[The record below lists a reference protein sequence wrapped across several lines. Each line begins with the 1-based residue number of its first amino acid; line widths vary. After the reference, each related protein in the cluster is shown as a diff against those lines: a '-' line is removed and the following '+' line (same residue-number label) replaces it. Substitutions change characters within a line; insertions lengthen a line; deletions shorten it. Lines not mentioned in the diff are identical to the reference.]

1 MDGARR
7 SVDGVANRSRLGT
20 RYFRLKGNLQ
30 VTFLPPTLTHSG
42 VRITMHNIDA
52 TLLILAGV
60 ICVSLM
66 RPLPAAVIGA
76 FGLFILLR

>member
-1 MDGARR
+1 MDGGRL
-7 SVDGVANRSRLGT
+7 SGDGVA
-20 RYFRLKGNLQ
+20 
-30 VTFLPPTLTHSG
+30 
-42 VRITMHNIDA
+42 ITMHNIDA
-52 TLLILAGV
+52 TLLILAGL